1 MASCDKIFGN
11 GHSQK
16 RLSPELGQLVKDQ
29 VSKGR
34 DIKKRGRFGQFFGVV
49 QRSAKRD
56 VRGLVK
62 FVPAVAYLLCLV
74 LLG

>member
-1 MASCDKIFGN
+1 MGDPPKAFPASYLVTLDVQLHYCQYAPEQKPQAGN
-11 GHSQK
+11 WHK
-16 RLSPELGQLVKDQ
+16 
-29 VSKGR
+29 
-34 DIKKRGRFGQFFGVV
+34 V

-62 FVPAVAYLLCLV
+62 FVPAVAYLLCLA

>member
-1 MASCDKIFGN
+1 MLNRPVDMLTTVFVRGKKNNLLYA
-11 GHSQK
+11 
-16 RLSPELGQLVKDQ
+16 LV
-29 VSKGR
+29 SLHL
-34 DIKKRGRFGQFFGVV
+34 

-62 FVPAVAYLLCLV
+62 FVPAVAYLLCLA